1 MYNTKVKKAL
11 LFLSIVIVTATAC
24 DLSVAV
30 SPSTSPSPLPT
41 NTVIPV
47 TVAPT
52 QVPASPTAI
61 PPTIPPIA
69 TPTTAQMI
77 FEGEEISVY
86 PLTIHLSP
94 ELAGGMH
101 STQFPRLD
109 GADAAGW
116 QKTPGHT
123 QITLE
128 AYRLQGK
135 LHEPQIFVYP
145 ALDYAQLVPAAFESM
160 HRLDNI
166 LASLPFDS
174 DGLPAIPFFNAQQA
188 FASNIQTISFQN
200 GRGMRFLTEYA
211 QYPVSANNTDLFYEF
226 QGFTSDGA
234 YYVVA
239 ILPITAPV
247 LAETSDAGAPL
258 PPRGIPYP
266 YFAQGIEAD
275 MPGYYTAVTDLL
287 DSTSPEA
294 FSPTLHQL
302 DLLIQSM
309 RITP

>member
-11 LFLSIVIVTATAC
+11 WFLSIIIVTATAC

-30 SPSTSPSPLPT
+30 SPSTNPSPLPT

-52 QVPASPTAI
+52 QILASPTTS

-69 TPTTAQMI
+69 TATTSQAA
-77 FEGEEISVY
+77 FEGEEVSVY
-86 PLTIHLSP
+86 PLTIHVSP
-94 ELAGGMH
+94 ELAGGMYG
-101 STQFPRLD
+101 TQFPRLD
-109 GADAAGW
+109 GADAAWW

-128 AYRLQGK
+128 AYILQGK
-135 LHEPQIFVYP
+135 LHQPQIFVYP
-145 ALDYAQLVPAAFESM
+145 ALDYAQLVPVAFESM
-160 HRLDNI
+160 HRLNNI
-166 LASLPFDS
+166 LAGQPFDRN
-174 DGLPAIPFFNAQQA
+174 GLPAVPFLNAQQA
-188 FASNIQTISFQN
+188 FASQDQVLSFQN

-211 QYPVSANNTDLFYEF
+211 QYPVSANNTDLFYEY

-247 LAETSDAGAPL
+247 LAETSDPGAPL
-258 PPRGIPYP
+258 LPGGIPYP
-266 YFAQGIEAD
+266 YFAEGIEAD
-275 MPGYYTAVTDLL
+275 MPGYYSAVTNLL

-294 FSPTLHQL
+294 FRPTIRQL

-309 RITP
+309 QITP

>member
-1 MYNTKVKKAL
+1 MT
-11 LFLSIVIVTATAC
+11 
-24 DLSVAV
+24 
-30 SPSTSPSPLPT
+30 
-41 NTVIPV
+41 
-47 TVAPT
+47 
-52 QVPASPTAI
+52 
-61 PPTIPPIA
+61 
-69 TPTTAQMI
+69 

-101 STQFPRLD
+101 GTQFPRLD
-109 GADAAGW
+109 GADAAWW

-166 LASLPFDS
+166 LAGLPFDS

-247 LAETSDAGAPL
+247 LAETSDPGAPL
-258 PPRGIPYP
+258 PPEGIPYP
-266 YFAQGIEAD
+266 YFAEGIEAD
-275 MPGYYTAVTDLL
+275 MPGYYAAVTALL